1 MRSPDDPGD
10 ILKRKGGAEGG
21 GWGGKGVETRG
32 VWKQDELQSLSVK
45 LEGEKKTARSRP
57 TEEEDTKKLN
67 IPVNQTSGPVYERC
81 GSLTVA
87 RQTDEV
93 LP

>member
-1 MRSPDDPGD
+1 M
-10 ILKRKGGAEGG
+10 
-21 GWGGKGVETRG
+21 
-32 VWKQDELQSLSVK
+32 K